1 MIRSVIHMLE
11 LVFGIIFA
19 VGVLLLSS
27 LMFYALFEIAKPI
40 IKILLAILFI
50 PFFIYDSRRKEKGTY
65 NEFEDVFVRKS

>member
-1 MIRSVIHMLE
+1 MLE

-27 LMFYALFEIAKPI
+27 LMLYALVVITKPLLKIA
-40 IKILLAILFI
+40 LAILFI
-50 PFFIYDSRRKEKGTY
+50 PFFIYDSRRKKKGTY

>member
-1 MIRSVIHMLE
+1 MLE

-50 PFFIYDSRRKEKGTY
+50 PFAIRDIHRKRNGTY
-65 NEFEDVFVRKS
+65 NEFENVFVGKS

>member
-1 MIRSVIHMLE
+1 MFEFIFGLFFIML
-11 LVFGIIFA
+11 V
-19 VGVLLLSS
+19 VLLSAII
-27 LMFYALFEIAKPI
+27 FYALFEIAKPT

>member
-27 LMFYALFEIAKPI
+27 LMFYALFVITKPLLKIA
-40 IKILLAILFI
+40 LAILFI
-50 PFFIYDSRRKEKGTY
+50 PFFIYDSRRKKKGTY